1 MQVSPIPSE
10 LSCLNNMEK
19 RLISLVQPFMKLV
32 VLPYGQRAL
41 KGQTINFPVNTSE
54 ICQSLPKTLD
64 NAGVVLIA
72 PPRAGRSEQAEI
84 PSRQTYFSVRRP
96 LLIRA
101 LHWLK
106 DNNHLYRDVE
116 IEHSEN
122 IDDKVGSQQEPG
134 EVLEEE
140 TPVIRRDH

>member
-1 MQVSPIPSE
+1 
-10 LSCLNNMEK
+10 
-19 RLISLVQPFMKLV
+19 MKLV

-54 ICQSLPKTLD
+54 MYQSLPKIID

-84 PSRQTYFSVRRP
+84 TSRQTYFSVRRP

-106 DNNHLYRDVE
+106 DNNSLYGDMQIEENDNMDVE
-116 IEHSEN
+116 ICR
-122 IDDKVGSQQEPG
+122 QQEPG
-134 EVLEEE
+134 ELLNEEE
-140 TPVIRRDH
+140 TSIIRRDLQVQNNEVANVINSGPPLH